1 MPVPEESLNL
11 SDIDAGVEKMP
22 DSPRDASVPLTKGG
36 AGKPVAGRRYVGSL
50 GYEL

>member
-1 MPVPEESLNL
+1 MRRSGCE
-11 SDIDAGVEKMP
+11 G
-22 DSPRDASVPLTKGG
+22 RVPLTKGG